1 MKGEN
6 SNPAVLEPVYGKEYM
21 LVERI
26 GGAQL
31 HGFLRDFKGVFI
43 GCRPNET
50 GEFLSVE
57 YPEGFLF
64 AAKDGEG
71 QISIYMQRSDVL
83 REMWLSEGDDGPS
96 WPEGIEVYKF
106 DGK

>member
-57 YPEGFLF
+57 
-64 AAKDGEG
+64 
-71 QISIYMQRSDVL
+71 
-83 REMWLSEGDDGPS
+83 
-96 WPEGIEVYKF
+96 
-106 DGK
+106 